1 MLLTSLSQVSQCLN
15 HLSELDSYEDRVSE
29 VQRLVDQHIP
39 VANKKMM
46 EVLLCHLENVAL
58 KSGINMMTISNLGV
72 CFGPTLLR
80 AEEETVAAIM
90 DIKFANVVVEI
101 MIENWRQIFCGEP
114 FTGKRLH
121 GDAPVTPGHRYAI

>member
-114 FTGKRLH
+114 FTGKRL
-121 GDAPVTPGHRYAI
+121 GDGHRY

>member
-1 MLLTSLSQVSQCLN
+1 MIHGHWHSLPNIVYI
-15 HLSELDSYEDRVSE
+15 SELDSYEDRVSE
-29 VQRLVDQHIP
+29 VQRLVDAHIP
-39 VANKKMM
+39 ASNKKML
-46 EVLLCHLENVAL
+46 ELLLQHLENVAI
-58 KSGINMMTISNLGV
+58 KSDKNYMSISNLGV